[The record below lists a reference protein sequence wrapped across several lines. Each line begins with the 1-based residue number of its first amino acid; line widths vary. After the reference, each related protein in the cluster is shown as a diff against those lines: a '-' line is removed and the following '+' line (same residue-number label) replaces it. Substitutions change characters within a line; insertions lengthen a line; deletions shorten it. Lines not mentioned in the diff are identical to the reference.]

1 MSESNETPL
10 VGRTSAFLS
19 SGNTVQVA
27 LTDTAAASHLA
38 VLEKIEACRVE
49 ENAKRAADRKNDP
62 SAVVEEDEPD
72 EFGPLIAMLKG
83 RTAVNANPDQSS
95 ARPESPGSGPG
106 SLEEDILFT
115 DSIAEP
121 NVHLPFDTS
130 IPQDIIV
137 LAQCHRSPPLSLFSR
152 ECLDRIRNASNI
164 TYIKIGT
171 GPHQNTRILNVGNLP
186 SEDDLTESQWMI
198 NYNNFLN
205 FLATRT
211 GEGGR
216 KILTGFS
223 SHHDRMVSAP
233 DFHSQFAAYRNFDKN
248 IRAQFFRKWFVI
260 DPDGPSWFVALQD
273 AKMAL
278 LSVQRSSGAG
288 YSSNHGNS
296 STYRDPRSPPRYSPY
311 PQPQQ
316 RSFRPSSDGTSSS
329 NTTPSSLCLRCGNK
343 DGHRAPNCNTSSASH
358 PQRGFFACV
367 KNGTLGRVSDS
378 RAICLR
384 FNLNKCTATDHGH
397 ALHACSLCGDPN
409 HGAVACT
416 RN

>member
-1 MSESNETPL
+1 MPESVETPL
-10 VGRTSAFLS
+10 VGRTSAFL
-19 SGNTVQVA
+19 GADNNVQVS
-27 LTDTAAASHLA
+27 LTDAVAASHLA

-49 ENAKRAADRKNDP
+49 RNTKRAADREDDP
-62 SAVVEEDEPD
+62 DAVVEEDEPD

-83 RTAVNANPDQSS
+83 RAAETTNLDQPSVNRA
-95 ARPESPGSGPG
+95 ESPSSRAGL
-106 SLEEDILFT
+106 LEEDILFT

-171 GPHQNTRILNVGNLP
+171 GPHQNTRILNVSNLP

-278 LSVQRSSGAG
+278 LSIQKNSGAG
-288 YSSNHGNS
+288 YSSNQSNP
-296 STYRDPRSPPRYSPY
+296 STYREPRSPRYSPY

-316 RSFRPSSDGTSSS
+316 RSFRPSSDSNSSG
-329 NTTPSSLCLRCGNK
+329 NTTQSSLCLRCGNK
-343 DGHRAPNCNTSSASH
+343 DGHRAPNCNAASASH
-358 PQRGFFACV
+358 PQRGFFASV

-384 FNLNKCTATDHGH
+384 FNLNRCTATDHGH